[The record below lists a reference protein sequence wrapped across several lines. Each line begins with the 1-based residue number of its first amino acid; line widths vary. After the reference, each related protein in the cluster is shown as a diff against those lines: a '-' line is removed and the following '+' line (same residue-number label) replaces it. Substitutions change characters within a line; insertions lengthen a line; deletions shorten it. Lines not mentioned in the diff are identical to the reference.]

1 MNEEALELLRQNNA
15 MLKELIE
22 YIHKVES
29 SDYAAKRSFNSF
41 AISAN
46 LINFIDCNI
55 CADVVAE
62 GMKKS
67 EKQRIQ
73 KNFEL

>member
-15 MLKELIE
+15 MLKELIV

-41 AISAN
+41 AI
-46 LINFIDCNI
+46 NI